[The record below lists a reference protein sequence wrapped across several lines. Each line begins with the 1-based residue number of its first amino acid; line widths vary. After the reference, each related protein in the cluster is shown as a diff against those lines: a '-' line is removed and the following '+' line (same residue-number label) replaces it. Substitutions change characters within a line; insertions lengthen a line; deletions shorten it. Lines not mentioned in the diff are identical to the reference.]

1 MYPFFRL
8 IKTIILS
15 RKEKLTYL
23 SQDSMTFRCRPW
35 DIDIFM
41 EMNNGRMITLFD
53 LGRISL
59 ISKCGLLSVLLKNK
73 WAVVVAG
80 SSIMYRKRIRMF
92 DKVTMYTCVVGIDK
106 KWIYL
111 EQSMWVKGK
120 PCCSMVIRTAVT
132 CKSGLVATEEVIES
146 FGNGAETLPP
156 EEWLSNW
163 SENEED
169 RCWPPHVEQ

>member
-1 MYPFFRL
+1 
-8 IKTIILS
+8 
-15 RKEKLTYL
+15 
-23 SQDSMTFRCRPW
+23 
-35 DIDIFM
+35 
-41 EMNNGRMITLFD
+41 
-53 LGRISL
+53 
-59 ISKCGLLSVLLKNK
+59 
-73 WAVVVAG
+73 
-80 SSIMYRKRIRMF
+80 MYRKRIRMF
-92 DKVTMYTCVVGIDK
+92 DKVTMYTRVVGIDK

-120 PCCSMVIRTAVT
+120 PCGSMVIRTAVT

-163 SENEED
+163 IENEEA